1 MTTPIQGKFTYFASD
16 FHLGVPD
23 FEKSLQRERLLVKWL
38 DEIKD
43 KADAIYFLGD
53 IFDFWFEYKY
63 VVPKGYVRL
72 LGKLAE
78 LSDAGIKLVI
88 FIGNH
93 DMWIKDYLEK
103 EIGATIIR
111 GPIQTSI
118 GNHKFYLAHGDGI
131 GPGDYGYKFIK
142 QIFKNPICQW
152 LFSRLHPNFAFGLA
166 NFFSKLSRN
175 AHQETDKKFLGNDK
189 EWLVT
194 YSNEIQRKQHFDFYV
209 YGHRHLPLE
218 IPLSAGATYINL
230 GDWLSYNSYGVYDGN
245 CFRLNYYKG

>member
-1 MTTPIQGKFTYFASD
+1 MTTPIHSKFTYFASD

-38 DEIKD
+38 DEIKE
-43 KADAIYFLGD
+43 KAEAIYFLGD

-111 GPIQTSI
+111 GTIQTTI

-175 AHQETDKKFLGNDK
+175 AHQENDKKFLGTDK

-194 YSNEIQRKQHFDFYV
+194 YSNEIQRKQHFDYYV
-209 YGHRHLPLE
+209 YGHRHLPLK
-218 IPLSAGATYINL
+218 IPLSAGAMYINL

-245 CFRLNYYKG
+245 SFKLNYYTD